1 MRKKLIVFN
10 FMDSILS
17 LAGMGVAL
25 FWSAGRLNWWQA
37 WVALGVMAIWLAV
50 TGYISIYIQPELL
63 EERVH
68 PPKGAKKWD
77 RALLTCIR
85 LSQLAR
91 YILAGID
98 QRYHWTDGFPLAI
111 EVIALVFCLAG
122 YALFEWA
129 TASNAFF
136 SHIVRIQTDRE
147 HAVVSSGPYRF
158 IRHPGYLGAI
168 ITEIGL
174 AVLLGSW
181 WGLAASGLC
190 VVFFITRTSLEDRTL
205 RIELP
210 GYGEYARQ
218 VKFRLIPGI
227 W

>member
-1 MRKKLIVFN
+1 MRKKLIVFY
-10 FMDSILS
+10 FIDSILS
-17 LAGMGVAL
+17 LTGMGVAL
-25 FWSAGRLNWWQA
+25 FWSAGRIIWWQA
-37 WVALGVMAIWLAV
+37 WAALGVMAVWLAV
-50 TGYISIYIQPELL
+50 TGYISIYIQPGLL

-77 RALLTCIR
+77 RALLTGIR

-91 YILAGID
+91 YILAGFD

-147 HAVVSSGPYRF
+147 HSVVSSGPYRY

-168 ITEIGL
+168 FTEIGL

-181 WGLAASGLC
+181 WGLAAGGICAVL
-190 VVFFITRTSLEDRTL
+190 FIIRTVLEDHTL
-205 RIELP
+205 QAELP
-210 GYGEYARQ
+210 GYSEYAHQ